1 VSKPLLALLAALAVT
16 ACGAAVPES
25 NASGRAASRADAA
38 PACDMAEVGNRGDP
52 AVLANAELYAR
63 LNRAMQAK
71 ARACAEAA
79 GFTDVSRL
87 TERAAGTTV
96 IDPDTRVVMET
107 TESSWLGTGTRNG
120 RTSRIGVSSR
130 GVVTDRPSIAP

>member
-1 VSKPLLALLAALAVT
+1 MPKPLPTLLAALAVT
-16 ACGAAVPES
+16 ACGAAVSE
-25 NASGRAASRADAA
+25 NKTSGPAASRADVT
-38 PACDMAEVGNRGDP
+38 PACDMAEVGNRADP
-52 AVLANAELYAR
+52 AVLGNPELYAR
-63 LNRAMQAK
+63 LNQAMQAK

-79 GFTDVSRL
+79 GFTEVSRL

-96 IDPDTRVVMET
+96 VDPDTRVVMET